1 MRMNLD
7 WRWYAWR
14 ELDPDTLYALLQLR
28 SAAFV
33 IEQNCLYADM
43 DGRDA
48 QAEHLCV
55 RDRSG
60 ALLAYLRLLPP
71 DEKSAQP
78 ALGRLVVAREARGEG
93 LARAIAREGVRACQ
107 TRYPESDIRISGQQ
121 HLEGFYSSIGFEVVS
136 APYVDDGIWHVD
148 MLLRWAR

>member
-1 MRMNLD
+1 MRMNLE

-14 ELDPDTLYALLQLR
+14 ELDPDTLHDLLRLR

-33 IEQNCLYADM
+33 VEQNCVYADM
-43 DGRDA
+43 DGRDP
-48 QAEHLCV
+48 QCEHLCV

-71 DEKSAQP
+71 GVSGAEPS
-78 ALGRLVVAREARGEG
+78 LGRLVVVREARGEG
-93 LARAIAREGVRACQ
+93 LARAIAREGIRMCQ
-107 TRYPESDIRISGQQ
+107 TRYPERDIRIGAQQ
-121 HLEGFYSSIGFEVVS
+121 HLEAFYTSVGFKVAS

-148 MLLRWAR
+148 MLLRWSR